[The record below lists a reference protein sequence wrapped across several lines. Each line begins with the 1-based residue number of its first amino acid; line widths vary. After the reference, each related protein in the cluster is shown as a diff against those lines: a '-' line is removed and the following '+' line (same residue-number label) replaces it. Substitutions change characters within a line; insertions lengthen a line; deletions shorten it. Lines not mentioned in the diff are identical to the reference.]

1 MRKERAGHNYRDV
14 KKEQKRMGGCDKTIE
29 RQNTGE
35 RLAGRKV
42 FTLENA

>member
-1 MRKERAGHNYRDV
+1 MKGGEEAQARGEQR
-14 KKEQKRMGGCDKTIE
+14 QKR
-29 RQNTGE
+29 GE